1 MEGRKTMRK
10 LITATAACALAVGL
24 ATAPGAVAKKS
35 VKQVPGTVSVAVS
48 PATTTPTTTALTVTG
63 NVKANSSC
71 RKDRT
76 VRFAFVNSATLAET
90 PAATTAVTRSN
101 GDYTAALAPPTTDGT
116 YVLRATVDETIR
128 TKKVKGKR
136 KGASKGNKQGDLR
149 KRKFNCLEIVGTSAP
164 TTVDAP

>member
-1 MEGRKTMRK
+1 MRK
-10 LITATAACALAVGL
+10 LFAATAVCALAVGL
-24 ATAPGAVAKKS
+24 TVAPGAIGKKS
-35 VKQVPGTVSVAVS
+35 TKQVASTVTVTAAPSPIT
-48 PATTTPTTTALTVTG
+48 PATTAVTASG

-90 PAATTAVTRSN
+90 LAATTVETGPN
-101 GDYTAALAPPTTDGT
+101 GDYTTSLAPPTTDGT

-136 KGASKGNKQGDLR
+136 KGASKGKKLGNLR
-149 KRKFNCLEIVGTSAP
+149 KRKFNCLEIVGNSAP
-164 TTVDAP
+164 ITVDAP